1 MLGPKRMVRTK
12 TAIWRYRLWRYR
24 LTTAGLVLASFGLAT
39 SLVDPPRPVSVAAG
53 LAGATLSL
61 LETGANRRRSKEVRF
76 QQRTGDTYRDV
87 ISLSA
92 DLGPSV
98 ESARDVGILLSRENA
113 ELRKR
118 PIRAI
123 VQTPDYKLP
132 RDLRTW
138 SLDYLT
144 YRARTGKI
152 YNDSTLCLASDL
164 LSDDVAK
171 LRAGRYFDFMCSNL
185 LAPLD
190 IWEVGRKSPAVRGRD
205 LILDLDGRLVPFKR
219 SRLAN
224 LIGVSTLA
232 FTTDGQLLLVAQTDG
247 NIGSPG
253 LLAPSGSGALEPKD
267 VPRDMADWTI
277 QKIAISG
284 AERELREE
292 CHLTARDIEESSLVG
307 HGRWVSRGAM
317 PEFCAVTL
325 LNLTGDQVVD
335 RPPRRV
341 ERSYVHE
348 FMAVSLAPLRL
359 WDPSRPLD
367 MLPQHR
373 QAASW
378 PLALGLACLAECI
391 NDESWAL
398 RKDLLAR
405 LEG

>member
-1 MLGPKRMVRTK
+1 M
-12 TAIWRYRLWRYR
+12 
-24 LTTAGLVLASFGLAT
+24 
-39 SLVDPPRPVSVAAG
+39 
-53 LAGATLSL
+53 
-61 LETGANRRRSKEVRF
+61 ETRANRRRSGELRF
-76 QQRTGDTYRDV
+76 QPREGDTYRDV
-87 ISLSA
+87 ISHTGF
-92 DLGPSV
+92 LGPSV
-98 ESARDVGILLSRENA
+98 ESARDVGVMLDRENA

-123 VQTPDYKLP
+123 VQTPDYRLP

-144 YRARTGKI
+144 RRAKTGKI
-152 YNDSTLCLASDL
+152 YNDRGLCLASDL
-164 LSDDVAK
+164 LGDDVVK

-190 IWEVGRKSPAVRGRD
+190 IWEAGRKGPVLRGRD
-205 LILDLDGRLVPFKR
+205 LILDVEGRLISFKR

-232 FTTDGQLLLVAQTDG
+232 FTTDGQLLLVAQTSD

-253 LLAPSGSGALEPKD
+253 LLAPSGSGALEPRD

-277 QKIAISG
+277 QRILVNG

-292 CHLTARDIEESSLVG
+292 CHLKASEIADSSVVG
-307 HGRWVSRGAM
+307 HGRWISRGAM

-325 LNLTGDQVVD
+325 LSLTGDQVLD
-335 RPPRRV
+335 RSPRRV

-348 FMAVSLAPLRL
+348 VMPVGLAPLRL
-359 WDPSRPLD
+359 WDASRPLE
-367 MLPQHR
+367 MLPRKHR
-373 QAASW
+373 DAVSW

-391 NDESWAL
+391 NDESWPL
-398 RKDLLAR
+398 RKELLAR
-405 LEG
+405 LKG

>member
-1 MLGPKRMVRTK
+1 MEIR
-12 TAIWRYRLWRYR
+12 
-24 LTTAGLVLASFGLAT
+24 
-39 SLVDPPRPVSVAAG
+39 
-53 LAGATLSL
+53 
-61 LETGANRRRSKEVRF
+61 ANRRRSREVRF
-76 QQRTGDTYRDV
+76 QPRKGDTYRDV
-87 ISLSA
+87 ISHSA

-98 ESARDVGILLSRENA
+98 ESARDVGILLSRENI

-123 VQTPDYKLP
+123 VRTPDYRLP

-138 SLDYLT
+138 SLDYLN
-144 YRARTGKI
+144 YRAKTGRI
-152 YNDSTLCLASDL
+152 YNDSVLCLASDI
-164 LSDDVAK
+164 LSDDVVK

-190 IWEVGRKSPAVRGRD
+190 IWEVGRKSPALRGRD
-205 LILDLDGRLVPFKR
+205 LILDADGRLVPFKR

-224 LIGVSTLA
+224 HIGVSTLA
-232 FTTDGQLLLVAQTDG
+232 LTTDGQLLLVAQTDD

-253 LLAPSGSGALEPKD
+253 LLAPSGSGALEPRD
-267 VPRDMADWTI
+267 VPRDTDDYTI
-277 QKIAISG
+277 QQVVING

-292 CHLTARDIEESSLVG
+292 CHLTAREIEESSLVG

-325 LNLTGDQVVD
+325 LNLSGDQMLD
-335 RPPRRV
+335 RSPRRV
-341 ERSYVHE
+341 EQSYVHE
-348 FMAVSLAPLRL
+348 FMPVSLAPLRL
-359 WDPSRPLD
+359 WDPNRPLE

-373 QAASW
+373 QAVSW

-391 NDESWAL
+391 KDESWSL
-398 RKDLLAR
+398 RKAVLAR

>member
-1 MLGPKRMVRTK
+1 M
-12 TAIWRYRLWRYR
+12 
-24 LTTAGLVLASFGLAT
+24 
-39 SLVDPPRPVSVAAG
+39 
-53 LAGATLSL
+53 
-61 LETGANRRRSKEVRF
+61 ETGANRRRSKEVRF
-76 QQRTGDTYRDV
+76 QLRKGDTYRDV
-87 ISLSA
+87 IGHSA
-92 DLGPSV
+92 DLGPVV

-123 VQTPDYKLP
+123 VQTPDYRLP

-144 YRARTGKI
+144 YRARTAKI
-152 YNDSTLCLASDL
+152 YNDSALCLVSDL
-164 LSDDVAK
+164 LSDDVVK

-185 LAPLD
+185 LAPSD
-190 IWEVGRKSPAVRGRD
+190 IWEVGRKSPALRGRD
-205 LILDLDGRLVPFKR
+205 LILDPDGRLVSFKR

-232 FTTDGQLLLVAQTDG
+232 FTTDGQLLLVAQTDD

-267 VPRDMADWTI
+267 VPENTEDCTI
-277 QKIAISG
+277 QEIMIRG

-292 CHLTARDIEESSLVG
+292 CHLTERDIKSSSLVG
-307 HGRWVSRGAM
+307 HGRWISRGAM

-325 LNLTGDQVVD
+325 LGLTGDQVLD
-335 RPPRRV
+335 RSPRRV

-348 FMAVSLAPLRL
+348 FMPVSLAPLRL

-367 MLPQHR
+367 MLPEHR
-373 QAASW
+373 QAVSW

-391 NDESWAL
+391 NDESWSL
-398 RKDLLAR
+398 REDLLTR